1 MKLMMGIC
9 SVGTIGIIPLIIT
22 MAEWTECMNFGITIA
37 RQASKVGG
45 HIPLIWCSDCYKCLC
60 LV

>member
-1 MKLMMGIC
+1 MMGIC

-45 HIPLIWCSDCYKCLC
+45 HIP
-60 LV
+60 